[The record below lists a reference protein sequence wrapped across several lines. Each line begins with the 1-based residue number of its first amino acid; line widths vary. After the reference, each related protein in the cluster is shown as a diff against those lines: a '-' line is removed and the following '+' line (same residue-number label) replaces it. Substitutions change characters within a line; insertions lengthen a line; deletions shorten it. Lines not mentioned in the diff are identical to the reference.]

1 MLLTAYMLCFTARHF
16 MNMDN
21 QNHHVNTF
29 INNQD
34 FTETNNLTYL
44 LGNDDSTEEIAQV
57 KLSPFIDTHEL
68 REKLY
73 TVKSNLSIVSL
84 NAQSIRAKFDEFQIA
99 MNEINKKHHVSII
112 CIQESW
118 LTSECC
124 TTLFELPDYQL
135 IAKGK
140 YCSNHG
146 GLLLYVHNDYS
157 WEPITIKEDTTG
169 WENLFIK
176 IKHKSPGSK
185 VNIIG
190 NIYRV
195 PKELLPDFHTFQEE
209 FDEALEILRTNRS
222 PIYLCGD
229 FNIDLLKLTR
239 KITTILFTITSLQ
252 QDIFLVLVCQLA

>member
-1 MLLTAYMLCFTARHF
+1 M
-16 MNMDN
+16 
-21 QNHHVNTF
+21 
-29 INNQD
+29 
-34 FTETNNLTYL
+34 
-44 LGNDDSTEEIAQV
+44 GNDDSTEEIAQV

-84 NAQSIRAKFDEFQIA
+84 NAQSIRAKFNEFQIA

-118 LTSECC
+118 LSSECC

-222 PIYLCGD
+222 PC
-229 FNIDLLKLTR
+229 
-239 KITTILFTITSLQ
+239 LFMW
-252 QDIFLVLVCQLA
+252 